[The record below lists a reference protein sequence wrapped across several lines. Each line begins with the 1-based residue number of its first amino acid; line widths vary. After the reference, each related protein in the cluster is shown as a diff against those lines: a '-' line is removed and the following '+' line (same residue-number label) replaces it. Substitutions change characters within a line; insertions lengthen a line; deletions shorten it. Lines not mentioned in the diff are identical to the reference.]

1 MKKLILLCLFIAL
14 SSSMTGQS
22 SRWSAVLSIE
32 PYPTSFLTVWQS
44 NPGTSGFTAVY
55 TGTTAV
61 DYRLQVTLKNDRN
74 KELIRGRSPLE
85 SFTSG
90 PDTRFYQS
98 SDLLTWSDITYDNTT
113 FQQIIRT
120 NRFPEGD
127 YTINVKIL
135 ASNGTTLLAEATG
148 NFTIIYPD
156 SPVLFGP
163 QNQSTVDFSAP
174 VFTWA
179 QVNLPVTITATY
191 DLRIVERLSGQSPTQ
206 ALRVNPAHHSADVS
220 VTGSYYVYPADA
232 LPFVNGKEYVWRIRV
247 LDENGDPLTSN
258 DGNSEFWTF
267 TFFSP
272 NTPGS
277 TLPFNSV
284 EIERN
289 VAWFSD
295 FSQTQITADEQNY
308 IVNGATTLNIR
319 LSDGV
324 TREFP
329 AMAVNLAFRK
339 DRYSPFIF
347 SSGSISADIPEGT
360 LPAELITTH
369 FKPQGIEYNTDDKLF
384 LKGQAQIPGG
394 RSPILIPGIVRIKP
408 GGILDATIRHRS
420 GGSGGQG
427 GGGSSGYI
435 QSPDNGPG
443 DAFASIGGFVGIGS
457 NPVTSASPVLNNRKD
472 LFAGA
477 FLKNRLEGEP
487 IYTFGNSAV
496 RINITEYELIYPE
509 AVAKFAGEV
518 IIFNNQLAAKISNIR
533 FNAAGELTGTIDT
546 TNPLNM
552 NFISSEAG
560 KYQLSIQGVSGT
572 FSYEP
577 VSQVSSI
584 DLTLKNAKFVTNV
597 ANIFSQTFTG
607 SAAVTANLVHSS
619 TSPDQNGFQISSL
632 GSFTTEVTTLTN
644 HAVAFGPSYHLGINS
659 LTLDSLTY
667 SGGNFDF
674 KMTMSLIPK
683 LPGLQLSAA
692 AIDGITYTKR
702 GIALPGI
709 YSRALESDVTGGN
722 NRNIDG
728 YSVTFSKISASE
740 VLYNGGTTN
749 PGLTVEAGI
758 RFLNFPTGSSED
770 LFTLDIP
777 ANAEF
782 SRTGFSITIPARN
795 FTSSFIAI
803 PGGLSFNLASM
814 QGTIG
819 GTLSNGVYTYTS
831 NITAKGKL
839 SLPSGVFG
847 ASAEEEL
854 DLSAANFRLNGRGIV
869 TGSASNISKQNAPK
883 VGLFTITSANNFEIF
898 FDAVNDTQ
906 KVTMGRSGRMNLEP
920 LTGTSTDASVDF
932 RFDLIANEF
941 QSLSGTVSGTLNIN
955 LPASGSGFT
964 LKATGVRIDK
974 NGISVTGRQ
983 NVQFGSETD
992 LSATASQVLFSFTD
1006 AALASGK
1013 IVIDKGFAIRAD
1025 LRGGDNSPVFTFGNK
1040 NSAAPGYDGVNI
1052 NTPDNTEY
1060 TSSGINIPSG
1070 NDSIFVSIDGI
1081 IYKGT
1086 VVYNQFVGS
1095 FSPLKAKSGSAEL
1108 LIRGIQFGTITSSG
1122 LTIDRSALPVL
1133 PEKIALLNNSI
1144 AEIKIKDGSSY
1155 LVDYTHETGGIR
1167 IKTKPNTP
1175 LNVNFNVMKFN
1186 NDNVAPAVP
1195 VTLDLLLDKNNYDI
1209 IDGTISAD
1217 IPGNQLVAFML
1228 SRKEIPASLRNF
1240 RYAKNASGLYE
1251 LTFGSVIRLFNQ
1263 EVNAGTNLVNLQVDG
1278 SGLLT
1283 GDVSLTSTRR
1293 ASFGHDSNNGARLA
1307 LNMDTVSG
1315 SFQTQLLN
1323 FTAPDYEFTIKGG
1336 LKFLLRPTPSFLYKG
1351 INARFVV
1358 THGNIQIND
1367 VTTDDFGSDK
1377 LDLGRLKILFSA
1389 MRVPSLNYVN
1399 NKWIFAIEL
1408 DGSYHFDI
1416 SGSELKVPSVKKM
1429 TYKSSG
1435 FTLPEV
1441 QINNLEE
1448 SPSPLSVSGYSV
1460 QVRNFRSG
1468 SLAIQSFAPA
1478 LVNSQLPNANM
1489 KFDLTISSSQFPES
1503 WPADLRGMKFYMQN
1517 ASLNTQGLLTGK
1529 SDAQKFLNPKTLTF
1543 AANRTGLQLDSVFAQ
1558 FGATNAG
1565 VQTLAAGIN
1574 GGLIVPKELRGVN
1587 ADAVVPLAS
1596 SLNLAANGDITG
1608 VVFAKGVGAL
1618 QSFLRMG
1625 RIAIDVAPLQLR
1637 MNFNVTSDTASV
1649 LMWNF
1654 NRAGSKIYLWA
1665 KSGLSYWIN
1674 RTGNFWVFN
1683 LGTEKFEQGTNVLF
1697 GNVNF
1702 FLPVGKE
1709 SLTLFSPG
1717 GNSVLTHEG
1726 IEVKN
1731 ASLTLDGRNAP
1742 LTGTLRV
1749 SDKDFS
1755 ILGGSLTHKGALAA
1769 EVAAGAGWTY
1779 WKLRDTNYTLT
1790 WHSSALL
1797 RVKSFTLSA
1806 DGVQLRDSIS
1816 ADLRSNNQTYKYLS
1830 LSVKNNPVI
1839 SLPALSLTEPQLF
1852 DIYKGTTRTAYIDH
1866 NGINIVA
1873 LPIPPVPERLALGS
1887 ETNAYIV
1894 LKNGTNEL
1902 VNSQEVSNG
1911 VRYTNKPGQTLRLVV
1926 PGLKYGQTT
1935 DPEFTLTS
1943 LDVTVNK
1950 SSFAFVSGTV
1960 SVQAAAG
1967 QVLLDLSGRGIPFQ
1981 VTGIKYTSGQLGYT
1995 LTADGKTKLPD
2006 VLSAINGDL
2015 TNIPFNEG
2023 KLSGFVSNG
2032 AVTEGY
2038 SPSAGYKKSALIGTT
2053 SVFKL
2058 QGVEYTF
2065 GDQPSYRV
2073 SGAIMSKLF
2082 KHNTSDT
2089 SGIHFVASYTNNNFA
2104 FTLSPGNIDGL
2115 NMNRLKMVPQAVG
2128 ASPAMAIT
2136 FTQADFSLVMN
2147 GVIKASQISANF
2159 ESTIRGL
2166 TITKNNVT
2174 AQNSNDQQEF
2184 EMFGQTFRVQQSGAV
2199 PAISFSYLQDIFA
2212 MNMNGTMKFAG
2223 QNAAFRGLQVNS
2235 SGTLAFAAG
2244 AGNGFTVTPSARLT
2258 LLNDRLWVN
2267 GLSLV
2272 TANNATSLQ
2281 VTGTYKL
2288 PAPATQTEQAYTYSI
2303 PSNQRSQD
2311 AFNAVLLNQGPGLAG
2326 TDPTRTDFWA
2336 GKYDVYYVGLNL
2348 DLEEPANSEL
2358 QMVSIF
2364 YVDGEQ
2370 TQKNI
2375 QFGSVSGGTV
2385 EPGLAIAFN
2394 NSHTWIDELSV
2405 SQACDFKYRNLRF
2418 DLDEQDIGFDTTT
2431 NGGFML
2437 TIEGSATLGITGF
2450 SGTLNFD
2457 GLEVL
2462 STNVVRNLGSSI
2474 TGGSI
2479 EGGETF
2485 SASITNVGFSA
2496 DPTTIYIPDPNG
2508 RKETTGPNA
2517 GAVITIAQPVNF
2529 FLRFGGSMRLGGMGE
2544 GSLDSLLIYTTRLP
2558 NGATGGSSFVIKNFE
2573 FKKYDKFEFKL
2584 NMTQLSGQNGD
2595 FVVIVG
2601 GFVKVNE
2608 TGFAAAGKLAKWQGK
2623 FSAGI
2628 FLAATEGLNIKI
2640 GPVEITGVGGGFFY
2654 NPTDADITLV
2664 RNLCDFD
2671 DEYTAPI
2678 RSKVAGAPVTQ
2689 PPLFAAFVYGAVA
2702 IGDKGL
2708 LAGRAMLTVSNTKLI
2723 VDARVDVLER
2733 KEEIYGL
2740 LNIEIGFTQF
2750 YAEGTL
2756 AVTLKM
2762 AEGYLLAAN
2771 GQTSF
2776 FFYSTSN
2783 WGMIGSFE
2791 FQVLKGVLRGTGE
2804 FYAGNKGFYAGVAF
2818 SGGFD
2823 VWVVSVSGGMQL
2835 KAWYK
2840 PNISWGGYFSIY
2852 LRASVLGGI
2861 ASASGEVKGVML
2873 GKPEF
2878 ALAGGV
2884 SLRIRLLFISWSG
2897 DVWIRLKRD
2906 GIRAG
2911 FGKDDAVQR
2920 LIAEAERTSND
2931 MLAAV
2936 QAAKQDMINNK
2947 PIPALGV
2954 TPEVINQASS
2964 QLLKLLQKSRSI
2976 PENNRMTAAEKD
2988 SLRQWRL
2995 SESIESNG
3003 GVMNYIVRLE
3013 AAMLDEGR
3021 DARRTELVNLIN
3033 EVNTAINEYKTAVS
3047 NMSTALSQYTLT
3059 VEVPAAGAPEGVEDP
3074 VSGTSF
3080 VYPTVRSV
3088 EPQPN
3093 APTFNLN
3100 EATFIQNN
3108 TLVNGYMASAEN
3120 FHDILKR
3127 NMEKIET
3134 AITKFDEIFKQQNN
3148 TYLAIGD
3155 KFVAVE
3161 QKVQNYFRR
3170 LAEYYFEDVKGSQDI
3185 RTMISDSTSFLNA
3198 IDQTYP
3204 PNNNLTELKKKVYRR
3219 WGRIRTLSGN
3229 FSTPWDHS
3237 MFDNAWNSWGND
3249 RRRQESKSQAGN
3261 LYVSIPANA
3270 FTQFKQNRL
3279 DLLRGVHTEFRNK
3292 VANINEMAA
3301 AYTRLLDELFA
3312 KRRKMSENLFE
3323 VTERFIYWKNG
3334 ATTNNYDRS
3343 VDYRTMAPTITTL
3356 NQKRTA
3362 LIASNTAPQLSISGV
3377 TVENKRSHGVYT
3389 VNWSGSHPDGIA
3401 EYSVEYSKPSVN
3413 NPDYGMYAPFR
3424 SINKRTTIS
3433 GFEVPQYGG
3442 EYNDGRITLKIRAR
3456 AGSGFTL
3463 IRPVNVSVPLGFT
3476 DTNMGTLPGPQN
3488 NTIPVDNTGPYVIAV
3503 TAHNIYD
3510 TQRSR
3515 MLFRRQPY
3523 NENYIRHYVSS
3534 ETDKIKISFSA
3545 SDNESGINSY
3555 EYRIVKRNNLD
3566 SLETIRDWTNIGAVN
3581 EYLIQ
3586 GLNLKHLQNV
3596 LSASAIQSRVTSQN
3610 YDMERYV
3617 ISIRAK
3623 NGAGLYSYKENGVA
3637 IIIDTT
3643 KAPPITFINQTVNH
3657 TLSIKQSW
3665 QLVLGRQVTVPLEA
3679 PSTFNLGDFK
3689 IWFPMNFPT
3698 NVGEYIYK
3706 VYAMPGDIP
3715 VYDDWVRDTRTY
3727 YERRN
3732 NIWYQMK
3739 EVLIPYRF
3747 INFKKF
3753 RLEIA
3758 YKTIT
3763 GAYSDLAVSE
3773 NHLALPFTNSGNDI
3787 YDAGPRRFNV
3797 DWFTGIP
3804 PGHTGSLPNGNINL
3818 YFKILSWHETGIERY
3833 EYTINFPAANGLPA
3847 VWTTSWRDIGPIPDD
3862 RIVRMGPDFFS
3873 GIPESA
3879 LVPGRSFEV
3888 RMRAVSR
3895 NLRSWEMAECQ
3906 NMILPPKPP
3915 IVPNFSISPVKKV
3928 NGPYVWFEARVS
3940 FNMNAIVPQGQQM
3953 KYYMKAEVF
3962 RNGRWETDPG
3972 GVEKL
3977 VWTQVPGQTG
3987 NLLIYDTWTGYFTKQ
4002 MIPFRNANSSGNA
4015 PVSGAELWRV
4025 SIKMVNQDGLES
4037 PVATKEFVW

>member
-1 MKKLILLCLFIAL
+1 MKKLFLLCVCIVVSSNLFA
-14 SSSMTGQS
+14 QS
-22 SRWSAVLSIE
+22 AQWSAVLSLD

-44 NPGTSGFTAVY
+44 DPGTSGFTAVY
-55 TGTTAV
+55 TGTAAA
-61 DYRLQVTLKNDRN
+61 DYRLQVILKNDRN
-74 KELIRGRSPLE
+74 KELIKGRSPLE
-85 SFTSG
+85 SFTGG
-90 PDTRFYQS
+90 PNTKFYQS

-113 FQQIIRT
+113 FQQIIRS
-120 NRFPEGD
+120 NRFPEGE
-127 YTINVKIL
+127 YTLNVKIL
-135 ASNGTTLLAEATG
+135 AANGTTLLAEATG

-163 QNQSTVDFSAP
+163 QNQSTVDFEYP

-179 QVNLPVTITATY
+179 QVNLPTTISASY
-191 DLRIVERLSGQSPTQ
+191 KLLIVERLSGQSYTQ
-206 ALRVNPAHHSADVS
+206 ALKVNPPHHSADIS
-220 VTGSYYVYPADA
+220 TSSSYVYPPDA
-232 LPFVNGKEYVWRIRV
+232 LPLVNGKEYVWRVRV
-247 LDENGDPLTSN
+247 VDSNGDPLTSN
-258 DGNSEFWTF
+258 DGNSEFWSF
-267 TFFSP
+267 TYFSP

-277 TLPFNSV
+277 SLPFTTI

-289 VAWFSD
+289 VAWFTD
-295 FSQTQITADEQNY
+295 FSQTQITTDEQNY
-308 IVNGATTLNIR
+308 KINGSTTLYVK

-324 TREFP
+324 TREF
-329 AMAVNLAFRK
+329 AAVAVNLSFRK
-339 DRYSPFIF
+339 DNYSPYIF
-347 SSGSISADIPEGT
+347 TAGSISADIPEGT
-360 LPAELITTH
+360 LPAELLTAH
-369 FKPQGIEYNTDDKLF
+369 FKPQGIEYNTEDKLF

-394 RSPILIPGIVRIKP
+394 RSPILIPGIVPIKP
-408 GGILDATIRHRS
+408 GGILDARIKYRS
-420 GGSGGQG
+420 GGKGSSG
-427 GGGSSGYI
+427 GGGSSGYA
-435 QSPDNGPG
+435 PLYDNNAG
-443 DAFASIGGFVGIGS
+443 DSFASIRGFVGIGS
-457 NPVTSASPVLNNRKD
+457 NPVTTAFPVLNNGKD

-496 RINITEYELIYPE
+496 RINITEYELVYPE
-509 AVAKFAGEV
+509 AIAKFSGEL
-518 IIFNNQLAAKISNIR
+518 IIFNDQLAAKISNIR
-533 FNAAGELTGTIDT
+533 FNDAGELTGTIDT
-546 TNPLNM
+546 TNPVNV
-552 NFISSEAG
+552 NFVSASAG
-560 KYQLSIQGVSGT
+560 RYQLSIQGISGT

-577 VSQVSSI
+577 VSQASSI
-584 DLTLKNAKFVTNV
+584 DMTLKNAKFVTN
-597 ANIFSQTFTG
+597 ATNIFSKPFNG
-607 SAAVTANLVHSS
+607 SADVAATLVHSS
-619 TSPDQNGFQISSL
+619 ASPGGNGFHVSSL
-632 GSFTTEVTTLTN
+632 GSFSTEGTTLTD
-644 HAVAFGPSYHLGINS
+644 HAVAFGQSYHLGINS

-667 SGGNFDF
+667 TGGSFDF
-674 KMTMSLIPK
+674 KITMSLTPA
-683 LPGLQLSAA
+683 LPGLQLSAP
-692 AIDGITYTKR
+692 AIDGISYTKR
-702 GIALPGI
+702 GISLPGI
-709 YSRALESDVTGGN
+709 YSKALESEVTGGN
-722 NRNIDG
+722 SRSIDG
-728 YSVTFSKISASE
+728 YSITFSTISASE
-740 VLYNGGTTN
+740 VLYNGGTTD
-749 PGLTVEAGI
+749 PGVTVATGV

-777 ANAEF
+777 LSASF
-782 SRTGFSITIPARN
+782 SRTGFSMTIPARN
-795 FTSSFIAI
+795 FTSSFIAM
-803 PGGLSFNLASM
+803 PGGLSYNLASM

-831 NITAKGKL
+831 NITTKGKL

-847 ASAEEEL
+847 ATAAEEL
-854 DLSAANFRLNGRGIV
+854 DLGTANFRLNGKGIV
-869 TGSASNISKQNAPK
+869 TGSASNISKQYAPK
-883 VGLFTITSANNFEIF
+883 IGLFTITSANNFEIF
-898 FDAVNDTQ
+898 LEAVNDTQ

-932 RFDLIANEF
+932 RFDLAANEF
-941 QSLSGTVSGTLNIN
+941 QTLSGSVSGTLNIK
-955 LPASGSGFT
+955 LPAEGSGFT

-992 LSATASQVLFSFTD
+992 LSATASQLVFSFTD

-1025 LRGGDNSPVFTFGNK
+1025 LRGGDTSPVFTFGNK
-1040 NSAAPGYDGVNI
+1040 SSAAPVYDGVNI

-1060 TSSGINIPSG
+1060 TSAGINIPSG
-1070 NDSIFVSIDGI
+1070 NDSIFVSIDGV

-1095 FSPLKAKSGSAEL
+1095 FSPFKAKSGNAEL
-1108 LIRGIQFGTITSSG
+1108 LIRGLQFGTITTSG

-1144 AEIKIKDGSSY
+1144 AEIKIKEGSTY
-1155 LVDYTHETGGIR
+1155 LVDFAHESGGIR

-1175 LNVNFNVMKFN
+1175 LNVDFNVMKFN
-1186 NDNVAPAVP
+1186 NNNIAPAVP
-1195 VTLDLLLDKNNYDI
+1195 VTFDLLVDKNNYDI
-1209 IDGTISAD
+1209 IDGTINAD

-1263 EVNAGTNLVNLQVDG
+1263 EVNPGTNLVNLQVDG

-1283 GDVSLTSTRR
+1283 GDVNLTSTRK
-1293 ASFGHDSNNGARLA
+1293 ASFGHDGNNAARLA

-1315 SFQTQLLN
+1315 SFETQLLN
-1323 FTAPDYEFTIKGG
+1323 FTTPEYEFTVKGG
-1336 LKFLLRPTPSFLYKG
+1336 LKFLLRPTPAFFYKG
-1351 INARFVV
+1351 INAHFVV
-1358 THGNIQIND
+1358 THGNIQINN
-1367 VTTDDFGSDK
+1367 VTNDDFGADK

-1399 NKWIFAIEL
+1399 NKWTFAIEL
-1408 DGSYHFDI
+1408 DGSYFFDI

-1429 TYKSSG
+1429 TYNSNG
-1435 FTLPEV
+1435 FTLPAV
-1441 QINNLEE
+1441 QLNNLEE
-1448 SPSPLSVSGYSV
+1448 SPTPLSVSGYSV

-1468 SLAIQSFAPA
+1468 SLALTSFNPA
-1478 LVNSQLPNANM
+1478 QVNSQLPNANM
-1489 KFDLTISSSQFPES
+1489 KFDFTISSSQFPES
-1503 WPADLRGMKFYMQN
+1503 WSADLRGMKMYMQN

-1558 FGATNAG
+1558 FGATTAG
-1565 VQTLAAGIN
+1565 VQTLTAGIN

-1596 SLNLAANGDITG
+1596 ALFLASNGDITG
-1608 VVFAKGVGAL
+1608 TVFAKGKGAL

-1637 MNFNVTSDTASV
+1637 MNFNVTADTASV
-1649 LMWNF
+1649 LMWNY

-1674 RTGNFWVFN
+1674 RNGNFWVFN

-1697 GNVNF
+1697 GNVNI
-1702 FLPVGKE
+1702 FLPVGLE
-1709 SLTLFSPG
+1709 SFTIFSPG
-1717 GNSVLTHEG
+1717 GNVVLTNEG
-1726 IEVKN
+1726 LQVNK
-1731 ASLTLDGRNAP
+1731 ASLVLDARNAP
-1742 LTGTLRV
+1742 LTGTLRL
-1749 SDKDFS
+1749 SDKDFTV
-1755 ILGGSLTHKGALAA
+1755 LGGSLSHTGVLAS
-1769 EVAAGAGWTY
+1769 EVVAGNGWTY
-1779 WKLRDTNYTLT
+1779 WKLRDTNYSLT
-1790 WHSSALL
+1790 WPTSALL
-1797 RVKSFTLSA
+1797 RVKNFTLSA
-1806 DGVQLRDSIS
+1806 NGVQLRDSIS
-1816 ADLRSNNQTYKYLS
+1816 ADLRANNQTYKYLS
-1830 LSVKNNPVI
+1830 LSVKNSPALA
-1839 SLPALSLTEPQLF
+1839 LPAVKLTEPQLF
-1852 DIYKGTTRTAYIDH
+1852 DIYKGTTRTAYVDH

-1873 LPIPPVPERLALGS
+1873 LPVPPMPDRLALGN
-1887 ETNAYIV
+1887 EANAYIV
-1894 LKNGTNEL
+1894 LKNGTSEL
-1902 VNSQEVSNG
+1902 VNAQEVSNG
-1911 VRYTNKPGQTLRLVV
+1911 VRYTSKPGQTLRLVV

-1950 SSFAFVSGTV
+1950 SSFAFVSGSVT
-1960 SVQAAAG
+1960 VQAAAG

-1981 VTGIKYTSGQLGYT
+1981 VTAIKYASGQLGYT

-2006 VLSAINGDL
+2006 VLSAINADL
-2015 TNIPFNEG
+2015 TNILFNEG

-2032 AVTEGY
+2032 AVTAGY
-2038 SPSAGYKKSALIGTT
+2038 SPSAGYKKSALVGTT

-2065 GDQPSYRV
+2065 GDEPLYKV

-2082 KHNTSDT
+2082 KHGVNDT
-2089 SGIHFVASYTNNNFA
+2089 AGIHFVAQYINNNFA
-2104 FTLSPGNIDGL
+2104 FTLSSGNLDGL
-2115 NMNRLKMVPQAVG
+2115 NMNRLKMVPQQVG

-2147 GVIKASQISANF
+2147 GVIKAPQISANF

-2184 EMFGQTFRVQQSGAV
+2184 EMFGSTFQVKQSGTV
-2199 PAISFSYLQDIFA
+2199 PAISFSYLQDIFS
-2212 MNMNGTMKFAG
+2212 MNMNGTMNFAG
-2223 QNAAFRGLQVNS
+2223 QNAAFKGLQVNS
-2235 SGTLAFAAG
+2235 SGTLAFATG
-2244 AGNGFTVTPSARLT
+2244 AGNGFTVTQAARLT

-2272 TANNATSLQ
+2272 TANNATSLR
-2281 VTGTYKL
+2281 VTGSYKL
-2288 PAPATQTEQAYTYSI
+2288 PAPATQTEQAYSYSI

-2311 AFNAVLLNQGPGLAG
+2311 AFAAVLLNQGPGLAG

-2364 YVDGEQ
+2364 YVDGEL

-2394 NSHTWIDELSV
+2394 RSHTWIDELSV
-2405 SQACDFKYRNLRF
+2405 SQACDFKYKNLKF
-2418 DLDEQDIGFDTTT
+2418 DLDEQDIGFDTTA

-2457 GLEVL
+2457 GLEVH
-2462 STNVVRNLGSSI
+2462 SNNQVKNLGGSI

-2479 EGGETF
+2479 EAGETF
-2485 SASITNVGFSA
+2485 SASITDVGFSA

-2508 RKETTGPNA
+2508 TKETTGPNK
-2517 GAVITIAQPVNF
+2517 GAVKTIAQPVNF

-2544 GSLDSLLIYTTRLP
+2544 GGLDSLLIYTTRLP

-2608 TGFAAAGKLAKWQGK
+2608 TGFAAVGKLAKWQGK

-2628 FLAATEGLNIKI
+2628 FFAATEGLNIKI

-2664 RNLCDFD
+2664 RNMCDFD
-2671 DEYTAPI
+2671 DEYTSSIKA
-2678 RSKVAGAPVTQ
+2678 KVAGSPVSQ
-2689 PPLFAAFVYGAVA
+2689 PPLFAAFIYGAVA
-2702 IGDKGL
+2702 IGDKSL

-2723 VDARVDVLER
+2723 IDGRVDVLER

-2740 LNIEIGFTQF
+2740 VNIEVGFTQY

-2756 AVTLKM
+2756 AVTIKM

-2776 FFYSTSN
+2776 FFYSTTN

-2791 FQVLKGVLRGTGE
+2791 FQVLKGVLKGNGE
-2804 FYAGNKGFYAGVAF
+2804 FYAGNKGFYAGVSF

-2852 LRASVLGGI
+2852 LKASVLGGI

-2884 SLRIRLLFISWSG
+2884 SLKIRLLFISWSG

-2920 LIAEAERTSND
+2920 LIAEAEKTGND

-2936 QAAKQDMINNK
+2936 QAAKQDMVNNK

-3003 GVMNYIVRLE
+3003 SVMNYIARLE

-3021 DARRTELVNLIN
+3021 DSRRTELVNLIT
-3033 EVNTAINEYKTAVS
+3033 EVNSAINEYKTAVT

-3108 TLVNGYMASAEN
+3108 TLVNSYMASAEN

-3161 QKVQNYFRR
+3161 QKVQNYFRK
-3170 LAEYYFEDVKGSQDI
+3170 LAEYNFEDVKGSQDI
-3185 RTMISDSTSFLNA
+3185 RTMISDSTNFLNS
-3198 IDQTYP
+3198 IDLTYP
-3204 PNNNLTELKKKVYRR
+3204 SNNNLTELKKKVYRR
-3219 WGRIRTLSGN
+3219 WGRIRTLSGS
-3229 FSTPWDHS
+3229 FSTPWDNS
-3237 MFDNAWNSWGND
+3237 MFDNAWNSWSND
-3249 RRRQESKSQAGN
+3249 RRRQENKSQAGN
-3261 LYVSIPANA
+3261 LYVSIPANV

-3362 LIASNTAPQLSISGV
+3362 LVASNTAPQLNISGV
-3377 TVENKRSHGVYT
+3377 TVENRRSHGIYT

-3442 EYNDGRITLKIRAR
+3442 EYSDGRITLKIRAR

-3463 IRPVNVSVPLGFT
+3463 IKPVNVSVPLGFT
-3476 DTNMGTLPGPQN
+3476 DANMGTLPGPQN
-3488 NTIPVDNTGPYVIAV
+3488 NAIPVDETGPYVTAV
-3503 TAHNIYD
+3503 SAHNIYD
-3510 TQRSR
+3510 TERSR
-3515 MLFRRQPY
+3515 KLFRRQPY

-3545 SDNESGINSY
+3545 VDGESGINSY

-3596 LSASAIQSRVTSQN
+3596 ISASAIQARVTSQN

-3637 IIIDTT
+3637 IVIDTT
-3643 KAPPITFINQTVNH
+3643 KAPLITFINQTVNH
-3657 TLSIKQSW
+3657 TLSVKQSY
-3665 QLVLGRQVTVPLEA
+3665 QLVLGRQVTVPLAA
-3679 PSTFNLGDFK
+3679 PSTLNMGDFK
-3689 IWFPMNFPT
+3689 IWYPMNQPS
-3698 NVGEYIYK
+3698 NVSEYIYK
-3706 VYAMPGDIP
+3706 VYALPDDIP
-3715 VYDDWVRDTRTY
+3715 VYDNWVKDNMVFY
-3727 YERRN
+3727 SRRN
-3732 NIWYQMK
+3732 GVVYQGK
-3739 EVLIPYRF
+3739 EVLIPSRF
-3747 INFKKF
+3747 QKYKKF

-3763 GAYSDLAVSE
+3763 GAYSDLVTSE
-3773 NHLALPFTNSGNDI
+3773 NHLALPFTNNGGDQV
-3787 YDAGPRRFNV
+3787 DQGPRRFNV

-3804 PGHTGSLPNGNINL
+3804 PGHNGSMANGNINL
-3818 YFKILSWHETGIERY
+3818 YFNTLAWHESGIERY
-3833 EYTINFPAANGLPA
+3833 EYTINFPYGNGLPG
-3847 VWTTSWRDIGPIPDD
+3847 VSTQYRDIGPIPED
-3862 RIVRMGPDFFS
+3862 RIVRMGPDFFN

-3888 RMRAVSR
+3888 RIRAISR
-3895 NLRSWEMAECQ
+3895 NLRTYEMAECQ

-3915 IVPNFSISPVKKV
+3915 IVPAFDISFVKKV
-3928 NGPYVWFEARVS
+3928 NGIYKWFEARVS
-3940 FNMNAIVPQGQQM
+3940 FTLNAVVPQGQQM

-3962 RNGRWETDPG
+3962 RNGKWETDPG

-3987 NLLIYDTWTGYFTKQ
+3987 NLLYYDTWTGYFTKQ

-4015 PVSGAELWRV
+4015 HVSGAELWRV

-4037 PVATKEFVW
+4037 PVATKEFIW

>member
-1 MKKLILLCLFIAL
+1 MKRLLLFFFL
-14 SSSMTGQS
+14 SAQTLLFSQS
-22 SRWSAVLSIE
+22 AQWSAVLSLE
-32 PYPTSFLTVWQS
+32 PYPTSFLAVWQS

-55 TGTTAV
+55 TGTAPV
-61 DYRLQVTLKNDRN
+61 DYRLQVSLKNDRN
-74 KELIRGRSPLE
+74 KELIKGRSPLE

-90 PDTRFYQS
+90 PNSKFYQS
-98 SDLLTWSDITYDNTT
+98 SDALTWSDITYDQTT
-113 FQQIIRT
+113 FQQIIRS

-127 YTINVKIL
+127 YTLNVKIL
-135 ASNGTTLLAEATG
+135 ASNGTTLLAEANG
-148 NFTIIYPD
+148 SFTIIYPD
-156 SPVLFGP
+156 SPVLFSP
-163 QNQSTVDFSAP
+163 ENQSTIQLEYP

-179 QVNLPVTITATY
+179 QVNLPTTISASY
-191 DLRIVERLSGQSPTQ
+191 NLKIVERQQGQSIVQ
-206 ALRVNPAHHSADVS
+206 ALAVNPAHHSADVS
-220 VTGSYYVYPADA
+220 LSSSYVYPADA
-232 LPFVNGKEYVWRIRV
+232 LPFVNGKEYAWRIRV
-247 LDENGDPLTSN
+247 LDSNGEPLTNN
-258 DGNSEFWTF
+258 DGNSEFWSF
-267 TFFSP
+267 TYFNP
-272 NTPGS
+272 NSPGS
-277 TLPFNSV
+277 SLPFNLV
-284 EIERN
+284 ELERN
-289 VAWFSD
+289 VAWFTD
-295 FSQTQITADEQNY
+295 FSQTQITTDEQNY
-308 IVNGATTLNIR
+308 KISGSTTLYVR

-329 AMAVNLAFRK
+329 AMAVNLSFKK

-347 SSGSISADIPEGT
+347 TAGSISADIPEGT
-360 LPAELITTH
+360 LPAELLTAH
-369 FKPQGIEYNTDDKLF
+369 FKPQAIEYNTEENLF

-394 RSPILIPGIVRIKP
+394 RSPILIPGIVPIKP
-408 GGILDATIRHRS
+408 GGILEAKIKYRS
-420 GGSGGQG
+420 GGTGGTGG

-435 QSPDNGPG
+435 PAPDNGFG
-443 DAFASIGGFVGIGS
+443 SSFASIGGFVGIGANPLSSSAPLS
-457 NPVTSASPVLNNRKD
+457 NTDSR

-477 FLKNRLEGEP
+477 FNSTRLEGEP

-496 RINITEYELIYPE
+496 RINITGYELVYPD
-509 AVAKFAGEV
+509 AIAKFSGE
-518 IIFNNQLAAKISNIR
+518 ILLFNKYVGATLTNIT
-533 FNAAGELTGTIDT
+533 FNENGELTGNIDT
-546 TNPLNM
+546 SYTLNM
-552 NFISSEAG
+552 GILTADPER
-560 KYQLSIQGVSGT
+560 YQLRIGGVSGT

-577 VSQVSSI
+577 VSQVSDI
-584 DLTLKNAKFVTNV
+584 ELTLKNAKFVTNV
-597 ANIFSQTFTG
+597 SGMFSQNLTG
-607 SAAVTANLVHSS
+607 TAALEAKVKHSS
-619 TSPDQNGFQISSL
+619 SSASENGFIVSSL
-632 GSFTTEVTTLTN
+632 GSFTAEGATAFTDN
-644 HAVAFGPSYHLGINS
+644 AVAFGQAYRLKINS
-659 LTLDSLTY
+659 LVLDSVTY
-667 SGGNFDF
+667 ANGNFDF
-674 KMTMSLIPK
+674 RMSMSLTPW
-683 LPGLQLSAA
+683 LPGLALSAPA
-692 AIDGITYTKR
+692 LDSISYTKR
-702 GIALPGI
+702 GISLPGI
-709 YSRALESDVTGGN
+709 YSQELTSDVTGGSA
-722 NRNIDG
+722 RSIDG
-728 YSVTFSKISASE
+728 YSVTFSTLSASE
-740 VLYNGGTTN
+740 VLYNGGTTD
-749 PGLTVEAGI
+749 PGVTVAAGV

-777 ANAEF
+777 LNASF
-782 SRTGFSITIPARN
+782 SRTGFSITIPNRT
-795 FTSSFIAI
+795 FTTSFIAM
-803 PGGLSFNLASM
+803 PGGLSFLLSSM

-819 GTLSNGVYTYTS
+819 GTMRNNAYEYTS
-831 NITAKGKL
+831 SVTVKGKL

-847 ASAEEEL
+847 STEAEELEL
-854 DLSAANFRLNGRGIV
+854 GAANLRVNGKGIV
-869 TGSASNISKQNAPK
+869 TGSASNISKQNAAK
-883 VGLFTITSANNFEIF
+883 IGLFTISPVNNYEIF
-898 FDAVNDTQ
+898 LESVNDTQ
-906 KVTMGRSGRMNLEP
+906 KVYMGRSGKMNLEP
-920 LTGTSTDASVDF
+920 LTGTSTDVSVDF
-932 RFDLIANEF
+932 RYDLCANELF
-941 QSLSGTVSGTLNIN
+941 SLSGTASGTTSIR
-955 LPASGSGFT
+955 LPSDGSGFT

-992 LSATASQVLFSFTD
+992 LSATASQLLFSFTD

-1025 LRGGDNSPVFTFGNK
+1025 LRGGDNSPVYTFGSK
-1040 NSAAPGYDGVNI
+1040 SSASPGYDGVNI

-1060 TSSGINIPSG
+1060 TSAGINIPSG

-1081 IYKGT
+1081 IYRGT

-1095 FSPLKAKSGSAEL
+1095 FSPLKAKSGNAEL

-1144 AEIKIKDGSSY
+1144 AEITIKQGNSY
-1155 LVDYTHETGGIR
+1155 LVDFTHESGGIR
-1167 IKTKPNTP
+1167 IRTKANQP
-1175 LNVNFNVMKFN
+1175 LDVKFNVMKFN

-1195 VTLDLLLDKNNYDI
+1195 VTFEVLLDKNNYDI
-1209 IDGTISAD
+1209 IDGTISAE

-1240 RYAKNASGLYE
+1240 RYAKNTSGLYE

-1263 EVNAGTNLVNLQVDG
+1263 EVNSGSNLVNLQVDG

-1293 ASFGHDSNNGARLA
+1293 ASFGHDGNNAARLA

-1315 SFQTQLLN
+1315 SFQTQLIN
-1323 FTAPDYEFTIKGG
+1323 FTAPEYEFTIKGG
-1336 LKFLLRPTPSFLYKG
+1336 LKFLVRPTPSFLYKG

-1367 VTTDDFGSDK
+1367 VTNDDFGADK
-1377 LDLGRLKILFSA
+1377 LDLGRLKILFSS
-1389 MRVPSLNYVN
+1389 MRVPLLNYAN
-1399 NKWIFAIEL
+1399 NKWTFAIEL

-1429 TYKSSG
+1429 TYNSSG
-1435 FTLPEV
+1435 FTLPVV
-1441 QINNLEE
+1441 QMNNLEE
-1448 SPSPLSVSGYSV
+1448 SSTPLSVSGYSV

-1468 SLAIQSFAPA
+1468 ALTLSSFAPA
-1478 LVNSQLPNANM
+1478 QVNPLLPNANM

-1503 WPADLRGMKFYMQN
+1503 WPAELRGMKLYMQN
-1517 ASLNTQGLLTGK
+1517 ASLNTAGLLTGK

-1543 AANRTGLQLDSVFAQ
+1543 AANRTGLQLDSVYAQ
-1558 FGATNAG
+1558 FGATSAG

-1574 GGLIVPKELRGVN
+1574 GGLIVPKGLRGVD

-1596 SLNLAANGDITG
+1596 ALNLAANGDITG
-1608 VVFAKGVGAL
+1608 TVFAKGVGAL

-1637 MNFNVTSDTASV
+1637 MNFNVTADTASV
-1649 LMWNF
+1649 LMWNY
-1654 NRAGSKIYLWA
+1654 NRAASKIYLWA
-1665 KSGLSYWIN
+1665 KNGLSYWIN
-1674 RTGNFWVFN
+1674 RNGNFWVFN

-1726 IEVKN
+1726 IQINN
-1731 ASLTLDGRNAP
+1731 ASLTLDGRNAA

-1755 ILGGSLTHKGALAA
+1755 IIGGSLTHTGALAA

-1806 DGVQLRDSIS
+1806 EGIQLRDSIS

-1839 SLPALSLTEPQLF
+1839 SLPALTLTEPQLF
-1852 DIYKGTTRTAYIDH
+1852 DIYKGTTRTAYIDN

-2015 TNIPFNEG
+2015 TNIPFSDG

-2032 AVTEGY
+2032 AVTSGY

-2053 SVFKL
+2053 AVFKL

-2073 SGAIMSKLF
+2073 SGAIMSKPF
-2082 KHNTSDT
+2082 KHGVSDT
-2089 SGIHFVASYTNNNFA
+2089 AGIHFVAEYTNNNFA
-2104 FTLSPGNIDGL
+2104 FTLSSGNIDGL
-2115 NMNRLKMVPQAVG
+2115 KINKLTFVPEAVG
-2128 ASPAMAIT
+2128 ASPAMALS
-2136 FTQADFSLVMN
+2136 FSAADFSLVMN
-2147 GVIKASQISANF
+2147 GLIKAPQISATF
-2159 ESTIRGL
+2159 QTTISGL

-2174 AQNSNDQQEF
+2174 AQNSSDQQEF
-2184 EMFGQTFRVQQSGAV
+2184 TMFGSAFTAKQSGTT
-2199 PAISFSYLQDIFA
+2199 PSISYSYLQDIFSL
-2212 MNMNGTMKFAG
+2212 NMNGSMDFLG
-2223 QNAAFRGLQVNS
+2223 QSAAFKGLQVTS
-2235 SGTLAFAAG
+2235 GGTLEFAAG
-2244 AGNGFTVTPSARLT
+2244 AGNGFQITQTTRLT
-2258 LLNDRLWVN
+2258 LLNNRLWVN
-2267 GLSLV
+2267 GLSLAS
-2272 TANNATSLQ
+2272 ANNATTLKVS
-2281 VTGTYKL
+2281 GTYKL
-2288 PAPATQTEQAYTYSI
+2288 PAPATQTEIAYSFSV
-2303 PSNQRSQD
+2303 PSNQRPED
-2311 AFNAVLLNQGPGLAG
+2311 ELTLAILNEAPGLAG
-2326 TDPTRTDFWA
+2326 NDPTRTDFWA

-2348 DLEEPANSEL
+2348 NFEEPSGSEL
-2358 QMVSIF
+2358 RMVSIF
-2364 YVDGEQ
+2364 YVDGEL

-2385 EPGLAIAFN
+2385 EPGLAIAFD
-2394 NSHTWIDELSV
+2394 NSHSWVDDLTV
-2405 SQACDFKYRNLRF
+2405 SQTCDFKYRNLRF
-2418 DLDEQDIGFDTTT
+2418 DLDEQDIGFDTTA

-2450 SGTLNFD
+2450 SGTLNFS

-2462 STNVVRNLGSSI
+2462 STNVVRNLGGSI

-2479 EGGETF
+2479 EAGETF

-2529 FLRFGGSMRLGGMGE
+2529 YLKFGGSMRLGGMGE

-2584 NMTQLSGQNGD
+2584 NMTQLTGQGGD

-2628 FLAATEGLNIKI
+2628 FLAAVEGLNIKI

-2740 LNIEIGFTQF
+2740 LNIEVGFTQF

-2756 AVTLKM
+2756 AVTVKM
-2762 AEGYLLAAN
+2762 AEGYLLSAN

-2776 FFYSTSN
+2776 FFYSTTN

-2791 FQVLKGVLRGTGE
+2791 FQVLKGVLRGNGE
-2804 FYAGNKGFYAGVAF
+2804 FYAGNKGFYAGVSF

-2835 KAWYK
+2835 KAWFK

-2852 LRASVLGGI
+2852 LKASVLGGI

-2884 SLRIRLLFISWSG
+2884 SLKIRLLFISWSG

-2920 LIAEAERTSND
+2920 LIAEAEKTSND

-2936 QAAKQDMINNK
+2936 QQAKQDMVNNK
-2947 PIPALGV
+2947 PIPTLGI
-2954 TPEVINQASS
+2954 TPEVINQASA
-2964 QLLKLLQKSRSI
+2964 QLFKLLQKSRSVA
-2976 PENNRMTAAEKD
+2976 ENNRLTAAEKD

-2995 SESIESNG
+2995 SELIESNG
-3003 GVMNYIVRLE
+3003 VVNNYIGRLE
-3013 AAMLDEGR
+3013 AAMIDEGR
-3021 DARRTELVNLIN
+3021 DARRTELVNLLN
-3033 EVNTAINEYKTAVS
+3033 EVNTAINDYKTAVS

-3059 VEVPAAGAPEGVEDP
+3059 VEVPAVGAPEGVEDP
-3074 VSGTSF
+3074 VSSTSF

-3108 TLVNGYMASAEN
+3108 TMVNTYMASAEN
-3120 FHDILKR
+3120 FHDMLKR

-3134 AITKFDEIFKQQNN
+3134 AISKFDDIFKQQNN
-3148 TYLAIGD
+3148 TYLTIGD

-3161 QKVQNYFRR
+3161 QKLQNYTRR

-3185 RTMISDSTSFLNA
+3185 RTMISDSTNFLNA
-3198 IDQTYP
+3198 IDQTFP

-3219 WGRIRTLSGN
+3219 WGRIRTLSGS
-3229 FSTPWDHS
+3229 FSTPWDNN

-3249 RRRQESKSQAGN
+3249 RRRQENKSQAGN
-3261 LYVSIPANA
+3261 LYVTIPANA

-3279 DLLRGVHTEFRNK
+3279 NLLMGVQTEFRNK

-3323 VTERFIYWKNG
+3323 VTERFIYWKNSS
-3334 ATTNNYDRS
+3334 TTNAYDKS
-3343 VDYRTMAPTITTL
+3343 VDYRTMAPTLVTL

-3362 LIASNTAPQLSISGV
+3362 LVASNTAPQLNIASV
-3377 TVENKRSHGVYT
+3377 TVENRRSHSLYNVT
-3389 VNWSGSHPDGIA
+3389 WSGSHPDGIA
-3401 EYSVEYSKPSVN
+3401 EYSVEYNKPSYN
-3413 NPDYGMYAPFR
+3413 NPDFGMYAAFR
-3424 SINKRTTIS
+3424 SINKRTSLS
-3433 GFEVPQYGG
+3433 GNEVPQYNG
-3442 EYNDGRITLKIRAR
+3442 EYTDGRITLKIRAR
-3456 AGSGFTL
+3456 SGSGFTL
-3463 IRPVNVSVPLGFT
+3463 IRPVNLNLPLGFT
-3476 DTNMGTLPGPQN
+3476 DASMGSLPGPQN
-3488 NTIPVDNTGPYVIAV
+3488 NSIPTDDTGPYVTVV

-3510 TQRSR
+3510 TERSR
-3515 MLFRRQPY
+3515 MLFRRQAY
-3523 NENYIRHYVSS
+3523 NDNYIRHYVSS
-3534 ETDKIKISFSA
+3534 ETDKIKISFTA
-3545 SDNESGINSY
+3545 VDGESGINSY

-3596 LSASAIQSRVTSQN
+3596 MSASTIQARITTSS

-3637 IIIDTT
+3637 IIVDTT
-3643 KAPPITFINQTVNH
+3643 KAPPITFINQTVSH
-3657 TLSIKQSW
+3657 TLNVKQSW
-3665 QLVLGRQVTVPLEA
+3665 QLVLGSQVTVPLA
-3679 PSTFNLGDFK
+3679 SPSTLNTGDFK
-3689 IWFPMNFPT
+3689 IWFPMNQPS
-3698 NVGEYIYK
+3698 NVKEYIYK

-3715 VYDDWVRDTRTY
+3715 VYDDWVRDTRIY

-3732 NIWYQMK
+3732 NVWYQMK
-3739 EVLIPYRF
+3739 EVLIPDRF
-3747 INFKKF
+3747 KNFKKF

-3763 GAYSDLAVSE
+3763 GAYSDLVTSE
-3773 NHLALPFTNSGNDI
+3773 NHLALPFTNNGGDS
-3787 YDAGPRRFNV
+3787 YDQGPRRFNV

-3804 PGHTGSLPNGNINL
+3804 PGHNGSMPNGNINL
-3818 YFKILSWHETGIERY
+3818 YFNTLSWHETGIERY
-3833 EYTINFPAANGLPA
+3833 EYTINFPYANGLPG
-3847 VWTTSWRDIGPIPDD
+3847 VSTQYRDIGPIPED

-3888 RMRAVSR
+3888 RIRAISR

-3915 IVPNFSISPVKKV
+3915 IVPAFDISFVKKV
-3928 NGPYVWFEARVS
+3928 NGIYKWFEARVS
-3940 FNMNAIVPQGQQM
+3940 FTLNAIVPQGQQM

-3977 VWTQVPGQTG
+3977 VWTQIPGQTG
-3987 NLLIYDTWTGYFTKQ
+3987 SLLIYDTWTGYFTNQ
-4002 MIPFRNANSSGNA
+4002 MIPFRNANSSGTA
-4015 PVSGAELWRV
+4015 HVSGAELWRV
-4025 SIKMVNQDGLES
+4025 SIKMVNHDGLES
-4037 PVATKEFVW
+4037 PVATKEFIW